1 MPVAITVTEQI
12 KSDLELVV
20 RGTMVFSGTYPTG
33 GEPISL
39 AGLGIKTNKLTPKVM
54 EIVPQVPAGFILS
67 YDYTNAK
74 CFVHCNTA
82 GGANA
87 GLGEHT
93 NATYVAG
100 VVSPA
105 VHRFEAILNP

>member
-1 MPVAITVTEQI
+1 MPVAITVTEQVR
-12 KSDLELVV
+12 SDTELIV

-39 AGLGIKTNKLTPKVM
+39 AGLGIKTNKLTPKKM
-54 EIVPQVPAGFILS
+54 DIFPLVPAGFVLS

-82 GGANA
+82 GGANGA
-87 GLGEHT
+87 LGEHT

-100 VVSPA
+100 VITV
-105 VHRFEAILNP
+105 VHKFEAILAP